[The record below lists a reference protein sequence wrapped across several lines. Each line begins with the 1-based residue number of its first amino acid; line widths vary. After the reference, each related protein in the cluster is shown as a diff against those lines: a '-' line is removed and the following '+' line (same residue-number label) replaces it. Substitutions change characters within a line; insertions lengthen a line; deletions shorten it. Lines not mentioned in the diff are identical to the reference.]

1 MLPYLIK
8 FCTISSKPSYGSSHW
23 GAGVLFPG
31 LAIKWKQ
38 SQGAGWLYRSG
49 PTHVPM
55 YIPIGILHWSMLCAY
70 ARNPVTH
77 NHVVVAFVICIVLYC
92 IVMYVLYHFVFL
104 IIKKK
109 KNICV
114 IIGSLCT
121 INPCLLET
129 RVKWKSVRFLTKYF
143 PLRSMFIHI
152 ELLFGG
158 CLSFV
163 GKYF

>member
-49 PTHVPM
+49 PTHVPVCELRKWTRTM

-92 IVMYVLYHFVFL
+92 IVIYVLYHFVFL

-109 KNICV
+109 QKKTTCDWFDMNIYYVSNQGKNGRHYYKTITQELTDIC
-114 IIGSLCT
+114 
-121 INPCLLET
+121 
-129 RVKWKSVRFLTKYF
+129 
-143 PLRSMFIHI
+143 
-152 ELLFGG
+152 
-158 CLSFV
+158 
-163 GKYF
+163 

>member
-55 YIPIGILHWSMLCAY
+55 YIPISILHWSMLCAY

-109 KNICV
+109 KKKKRMKV
-114 IIGSLCT
+114 IFIVQCQLVSGWSCSGIDITRNVAVSLW
-121 INPCLLET
+121 INL
-129 RVKWKSVRFLTKYF
+129 
-143 PLRSMFIHI
+143 II
-152 ELLFGG
+152 
-158 CLSFV
+158 
-163 GKYF
+163 